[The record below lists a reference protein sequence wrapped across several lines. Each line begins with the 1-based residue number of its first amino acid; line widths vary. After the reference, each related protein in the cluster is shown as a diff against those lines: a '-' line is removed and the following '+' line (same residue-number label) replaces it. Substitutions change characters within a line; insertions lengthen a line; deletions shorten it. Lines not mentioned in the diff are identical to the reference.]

1 MSSLALLSALLSAM
15 RLKQWA
21 KNVFVLAP
29 TPFLLVSEGFVGSLA
44 VLAFLFIGFSLA
56 ASSVYLVNDTMDRH
70 KDRLHPQKR
79 NRAIASGRLSV
90 PMAIAAATVLT
101 LLSLTIGFAI
111 NDAVGIALT
120 GYLVLSHIYTF
131 HLKHRSLVDLVMV
144 GMLFSVRTLSG
155 FLAVSYFPPSWEL
168 WVVLAGLI
176 AFIIE
181 LGKRKCEVQ
190 ALGNSPT
197 TRSTL
202 EFYSNQR
209 LAKLF
214 TISLVL
220 IVLLYCPASFAVAPV
235 FVSSV
240 CLVLPGIRRYWFLI
254 GNQVE
259 DVHPQRVILADN
271 RLRYILVGFAASFA
285 FSTMFLSGG

>member
-1 MSSLALLSALLSAM
+1 MPALLSAM
-15 RLKQWA
+15 RPKQWA

-29 TPFLLVSEGFVGSLA
+29 TPFLLVSEGVVESFSA
-44 VLAFLFIGFSLA
+44 LAFLFIGFSLA

-90 PMAIAAATVLT
+90 PMAILAATVLT
-101 LLSLTIGFAI
+101 LLSLTIGFAL
-111 NDAVGIALT
+111 NSAVGIALAV
-120 GYLVLSHIYTF
+120 YLVLSHIYTF
-131 HLKHRSLVDLVMV
+131 HLKHRSLVDVVMV

-168 WVVLAGLI
+168 WVILAGLI
-176 AFIIE
+176 AFVIE

-197 TRSTL
+197 TRATL
-202 EFYSNQR
+202 KFYSDQR

-214 TISLVL
+214 TITLVL
-220 IVLLYCPASFAVAPV
+220 IVLLYCPASFAVAPL

-240 CLVLPGIRRYWFLI
+240 FFVLPGIRRYWHLI
-254 GNQVE
+254 SIQVE

-271 RLRYILVGFAASFA
+271 QLRYILVGFTASFA